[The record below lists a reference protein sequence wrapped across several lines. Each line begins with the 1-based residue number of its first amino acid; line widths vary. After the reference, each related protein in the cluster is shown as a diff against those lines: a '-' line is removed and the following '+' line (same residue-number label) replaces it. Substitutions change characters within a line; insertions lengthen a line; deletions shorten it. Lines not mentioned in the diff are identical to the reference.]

1 MVFLNHYRI
10 VMARPFTP
18 TLSGSAESLEN
29 AMATMNRSPVLVVG
43 TADTKGRELA
53 YLAEALRTCGCP
65 ARTVDVGTQ
74 GPAEPAMDISRTQV
88 LSATKDTAT
97 PLEGDRASRI
107 DRMGRALARYLAGEH
122 AAGRLAGVIGL
133 GGSGGTALLA
143 AGFAALPVGVPKMI
157 VSTMASGRVDGY
169 VGATD
174 LILVPSLV
182 DVAGLNRVLRPIL
195 RRAAAAMAGMVLA
208 PTAGDETNGKPVV
221 GMTMFGVTTPSV
233 TGMRGI
239 VEAAGWEPMV
249 FHATGTGGKIMER
262 LVASGSIAGVIDATT
277 TEVADEIVGG
287 VMPGGADRME
297 AIIRAGVPYVVS
309 VGALDMV
316 NFGAM
321 ETVPEKFRGRKFHRH
336 NAQVTLMRTTPE
348 ENRVFGRFIAGKLN
362 ASAHSWAVVLPA
374 GGVSA
379 LDAPG
384 QPFHDPEATGA
395 LLETLRAELRPGP
408 GRTIADYPGHIN
420 DPQCSEIM
428 AGAFLRLAGRK
439 A

>member
-1 MVFLNHYRI
+1 MVILNHYRI
-10 VMARPFTP
+10 VVPRPFTP
-18 TLSGSAESLEN
+18 TVRGCFDSLEI
-29 AMATMNRSPVLVVG
+29 AMAMMNRSPVLVVG
-43 TADTKGRELA
+43 TADTKGKELA
-53 YLAEALRTCGCP
+53 YLADAVRACGCP
-65 ARTVDVGTQ
+65 ARTVDVGTL
-74 GPAEPAMDISRTQV
+74 GPAEPATDIPRNQV
-88 LSATKDTAT
+88 LSAADDAT
-97 PLEGDRASRI
+97 MPLEGDRAMRI
-107 DRMGRALARYLAGEH
+107 DRMGRALARFLAGEQ
-122 AAGRLAGVIGL
+122 ATGRLAGVIGL

-143 AGFAALPVGVPKMI
+143 AGFGVLPVGVPKMI

-208 PTAGDETNGKPVV
+208 PQAGDEMSDRPVV
-221 GMTMFGVTTPSV
+221 GLTMFGVTTPCV

-262 LVASGSIAGVIDATT
+262 LVTSGSIAGVIDATT

-287 VMPGGADRME
+287 VMPGGPDRME

-321 ETVPEKFRGRKFHRH
+321 ETVPERFQGRKFHRH
-336 NAQVTLMRTTPE
+336 NAQVTLMRTTEE
-348 ENRVFGRFIAGKLN
+348 ENRAFGRFIAGKLN
-362 ASAHSWAVVLPA
+362 ASAHPWAVVLPE
-374 GGVSA
+374 GGISA

-395 LLETLRAELRPGP
+395 LLETIRAELRPGP
-408 GRTIADYPGHIN
+408 GRSMTVYPGHIN
-420 DPQCSEIM
+420 DPQCSELM

>member
-1 MVFLNHYRI
+1 
-10 VMARPFTP
+10 
-18 TLSGSAESLEN
+18 
-29 AMATMNRSPVLVVG
+29 MATTNRSPVLVVG
-43 TADTKGRELA
+43 TADTKGKELA
-53 YLAEALRTCGCP
+53 YLADAVRGCGCP
-65 ARTVDVGTQ
+65 ARTVDVGTL
-74 GPAEPAMDISRTQV
+74 GPAEPATDIPRTQV
-88 LSATKDTAT
+88 LSATGDTISA
-97 PLEGDRASRI
+97 LEGDRATRI
-107 DRMGRALARYLAGEH
+107 DRMGRALASFLALEH

-143 AGFAALPVGVPKMI
+143 SGFGALPVGVPKMI

-208 PTAGDETNGKPVV
+208 PPAGDQESDRPVV
-221 GMTMFGVTTPSV
+221 GMTMFGVTTPCV
-233 TGMRGI
+233 TGMRG
-239 VEAAGWEPMV
+239 VLEAAGWEPMV

-262 LVASGSIAGVIDATT
+262 LAAPGSIAGVIDATT
-277 TEVADEIVGG
+277 TEVADEVVGG
-287 VMPGGADRME
+287 VMPGGPDRME

-321 ETVPEKFRGRKFHRH
+321 ESVPERFRGRKFHRH
-336 NAQVTLMRTTPE
+336 NAQVTLMRTTAE
-348 ENRVFGRFIAGKLN
+348 ENRAFGEFIACKLN
-362 ASAHSWAVVLPA
+362 ASAHPWTVVLPA

-384 QPFHDPEATGA
+384 QPFHDPQATGA
-395 LLETLRAELRPGP
+395 LLETLRARLRPGP
-408 GRTIADYPGHIN
+408 GRTVTDYPGHIN
-420 DPQCSEIM
+420 DPRCSELM

>member
-1 MVFLNHYRI
+1 
-10 VMARPFTP
+10 
-18 TLSGSAESLEN
+18 
-29 AMATMNRSPVLVVG
+29 
-43 TADTKGRELA
+43 
-53 YLAEALRTCGCP
+53 
-65 ARTVDVGTQ
+65 
-74 GPAEPAMDISRTQV
+74 
-88 LSATKDTAT
+88 
-97 PLEGDRASRI
+97 
-107 DRMGRALARYLAGEH
+107 
-122 AAGRLAGVIGL
+122 
-133 GGSGGTALLA
+133 
-143 AGFAALPVGVPKMI
+143 
-157 VSTMASGRVDGY
+157 
-169 VGATD
+169 
-174 LILVPSLV
+174 
-182 DVAGLNRVLRPIL
+182 
-195 RRAAAAMAGMVLA
+195 MAGMVLA

-233 TGMRGI
+233 TGLRGI

-321 ETVPEKFRGRKFHRH
+321 ETVPEKFQGRKFHRH

-348 ENRVFGRFIAGKLN
+348 ENRAFGRFIAGKLN

-384 QPFHDPEATGA
+384 QPFHDPEATGS

-408 GRTIADYPGHIN
+408 GRSVVEFNGHIN